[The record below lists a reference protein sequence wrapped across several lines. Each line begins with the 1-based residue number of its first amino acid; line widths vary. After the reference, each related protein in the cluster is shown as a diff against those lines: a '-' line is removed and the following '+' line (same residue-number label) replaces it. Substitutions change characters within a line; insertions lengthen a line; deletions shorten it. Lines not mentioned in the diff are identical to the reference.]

1 MKNLFNQLITNELYH
16 LESPWFMVLFPV
28 ILIITAAAYFKRN
41 PTVIVSTIQSYAVS
55 VTPRQKIFLP
65 TKLPL
70 ILSSLGLV
78 SLMIAMIRPQHGIE
92 ETIRRTEGIDIMLA
106 LDVSGSMAAFD
117 VPKSVSNSRTVIKM
131 LENGKL
137 RPRIDVA
144 KEEVKRFIQKRP
156 NDRIGLIAFSANT
169 YTVCPPTLDHA
180 FLESH
185 LARLEAGMLPDGTG
199 IAAPI
204 ANSTTRL
211 KESKAKRRVLVL
223 FTDGENNVDAQV
235 TPVQAAKISKMFD
248 VIIHTVGIGSDRA
261 YVIRPTFFGRQ
272 QLIEARGSFNKKLLT
287 DISTETSGQY
297 FAAEDAEGLRE
308 VMKKIDTLEKTSME
322 QPTYIDYKELYKNW
336 LYGGLILILCGFLL
350 ENTLCLRVP

>member
-1 MKNLFNQLITNELYH
+1 MKNLLNQLTANEWYH
-16 LESPWFMVLFPV
+16 LESPWFIGLFPA
-28 ILIITAAAYFKRN
+28 ILIIAIIAYFKKN
-41 PTVIVSTIQSYAVS
+41 PTIIVSAIRSYSAS
-55 VTPRQKIFLP
+55 VMQRHKFFSPIKI
-65 TKLPL
+65 PL
-70 ILSSLGLV
+70 ILSCLGLI
-78 SLMIAMIRPQHGIE
+78 SLMAALIRPQHGIK

-106 LDVSGSMAAFD
+106 LDVSGSMKAFD
-117 VPKSVSNSRTVIKM
+117 VPKTVTNGRTVTKM

-185 LARLEAGMLPDGTG
+185 LGRLEAGMLPDGTG

-223 FTDGENNVDAQV
+223 FTDGENNVEAQV
-235 TPVQAAKISKMFD
+235 TPLQAAGISKMFD

-261 YVIRPTFFGRQ
+261 YVIQPGFFGRQ
-272 QLIEARGSFNKKLLT
+272 QLVEARGSFNETLLAE
-287 DISTETSGQY
+287 ISHQTHGQY
-297 FAAEDAEGLRE
+297 FAAEDADSLRE
-308 VMKKIDTLEKTSME
+308 VMKKIDVLEKTSME

-336 LYGGLILILCGFLL
+336 LYAGFILILSGFLL
-350 ENTLCLRVP
+350 ENTLCLKIP